1 MPETKERKTFYCS
14 KCNKTMD
21 EKQFYRSNN
30 LEKYPYGVLN
40 QCKKCITMHVNNW
53 EPETYLWILQ
63 EADVPY
69 IPDEWDSLM
78 RSYAKDRSKVTGM
91 TIIGRYLSKMQ
102 LKQFKDFRWKDTEF
116 LQDMKNKKIEETMK
130 KQGYAATAIAEAI
143 EKASFSIPEEE
154 LAEPQYVETPTYQ
167 ESDPFEQDDD
177 TFLGDFNL
185 TDEDRVYLRLKWG
198 KYRDEEWVQLEQLYN
213 DMMNSYD
220 IQTAGHIDTLKMVC
234 KTSLK
239 ANQLIDLGDI
249 DGAQK
254 VVKMY
259 DTLMKSGK
267 FTAAQNK
274 AESGE
279 YVDCVCDIVTICE
292 TEGFIPRFYIDKPN
306 DKVDRTLQDI
316 QTYTHQLI
324 MEETNLGNLIEKA
337 LKQIEEDKEK
347 EALSDADAADDDEA
361 FEAALFDE
369 HKTIVEDQDF
379 SDFSDFEEGL
389 RQEDNDYMSKLLGA
403 H

>member
-1 MPETKERKTFYCS
+1 MPEIKERKTFYCS

-154 LAEPQYVETPTYQ
+154 LVEPQYVETPVYQ
-167 ESDPFEQDDD
+167 EVDPFEQDDD

-379 SDFSDFEEGL
+379 SDFSDFEEEL
-389 RQEDNDYMSKLLGA
+389 RQQDNDYMSKLLGA

>member
-1 MPETKERKTFYCS
+1 MSESYYCT
-14 KCNKTMD
+14 KCNRTMD

-30 LEKYPYGVLN
+30 RDKYPYGVLN
-40 QCKKCITMHVNNW
+40 QCKKCISMHVDNW
-53 EPETYLWILQ
+53 KPETYLWILQ

-69 IPDEWDSLM
+69 VPNEWDNLII
-78 RSYAKDRSKVTGM
+78 RYCQDRTKVTGM
-91 TIIGRYLSKMQ
+91 TVLGRYLSKMQ
-102 LKQFKDFRWKDTEF
+102 LKQYKDFRWKDTEF
-116 LQDMKNKKIEETMK
+116 IQNLKNKKIEEGMK
-130 KQGYAATAIAEAI
+130 KQGFDAQAIAEAVD
-143 EKASFSIPEEE
+143 KASAKIPTGEVVMPEYAPDE
-154 LAEPQYVETPTYQ
+154 SYVDALQQQPAFGEDETPI
-167 ESDPFEQDDD
+167 E
-177 TFLGDFNL
+177 DFNL
-185 TDEDRVYLRLKWG
+185 TEEDKLYLRLKWG
-198 KYRDEEWVQLEQLYN
+198 KYREAEWVQLEQLYN

-254 VVKMY
+254 AVRMY

-279 YVDCVCDIVTICE
+279 YIDCVCDIVTICE
-292 TEGFIPRFYIDKPN
+292 TEGFIPRFYIDQPN
-306 DKVDRTLQDI
+306 DKPDRTLQDL
-316 QTYTHQLI
+316 QGYTHQLI

-337 LKQIEEDKEK
+337 LRQIEEDKQK
-347 EALSDADAADDDEA
+347 EAMSDADAADDEEA
-361 FEAALFDE
+361 FENALFDKPE
-369 HKTIVEDQDF
+369 QVITDQDF
-379 SDFSDFEEGL
+379 ADFNTFEEEL
-389 RQEDNDYMSKLLGA
+389 QKENDEYMSKLLGA

>member
-379 SDFSDFEEGL
+379 SNFSDFEEGL

>member
-154 LAEPQYVETPTYQ
+154 LAEPQYIETPTYQ

-347 EALSDADAADDDEA
+347 EALADADAADDEEA